1 MSSEYMENE
10 IENIIM
16 EKDIQ
21 INELFEKI
29 ANMNQLLQRKSE

>member
-1 MSSEYMENE
+1 MENE